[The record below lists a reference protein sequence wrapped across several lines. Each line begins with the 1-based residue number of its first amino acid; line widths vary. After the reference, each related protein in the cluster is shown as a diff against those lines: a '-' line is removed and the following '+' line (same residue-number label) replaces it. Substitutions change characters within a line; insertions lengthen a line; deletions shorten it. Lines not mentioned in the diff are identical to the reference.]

1 MSFSSPESGL
11 FNVTV
16 PRDSFLL
23 CGPLLSTKFPNFKI
37 LTKKDVA
44 LKVFNIRNI
53 IPENRHFHRGCRNIY
68 LAGCSLCP
76 EEQLL

>member
-44 LKVFNIRNI
+44 LKVFTI
-53 IPENRHFHRGCRNIY
+53 
-68 LAGCSLCP
+68 
-76 EEQLL
+76 